1 MRFLLL
7 CVLLL
12 LLHTHLAVD
21 VLGDYAVDTT
31 NGDVQNAVDGVIEL
45 QYQDESVF
53 NLMKAQVMNDLKLV
67 GMLIPPQVKT
77 YVVHVYGR
85 IKSDG
90 RHIIQGLVGEMLST
104 LGRLANKV
112 SEQVVQ
118 FGEKMKENSEKHIK
132 NDKKVE
138 EVYEFPT
145 VIEVEYTGGQG
156 HSGRVEDEEIDDDD
170 DYEIVEI

>member
-1 MRFLLL
+1 ML
-7 CVLLL
+7 CALLL
-12 LLHTHLAVD
+12 LLHTHLAID

-45 QYQDESVF
+45 QHQDESVF

-67 GMLIPPQVKT
+67 GMLIPPQVKA

-112 SEQVVQ
+112 SEKVVQ
-118 FGEKMKENSEKHIK
+118 FGEKMKENSEKHRK

-138 EVYEFPT
+138 EVYDEFPT

-156 HSGRVEDEEIDDDD
+156 HSRRVEDEEIDKDD